1 MPRLAAYFGGRSMAK
16 LERINAAVN
25 AFMWGPAMLVLF
37 MFVGIYL
44 SIKTGFVQL
53 KTRTIYNKTIRT
65 LLMHRENK
73 NNAAL
78 TPFQAM
84 TSALAGT
91 VGTGN
96 IAGVALAVLYG
107 GAGTVFWM
115 WISAFLGMCTKYAEI
130 LLAMRYRHRLSDGGY
145 HGGAMYYIEYGLGRR
160 MRPLAVAFALFGCGA
175 SFGIGNVAQGTEI
188 AGAAQELLGAP
199 REITGLCLAL
209 VVGITI
215 IGGIKRVGA
224 VTGVLVP
231 TMSVLYLLMGVYI
244 IIVRVQG
251 VPAMLAEIFT
261 EAFSPRAMG
270 GGIINAIRLGVSRGV
285 FSNEAGLGSAPM
297 AHATAET
304 DEPCEQAMWGILEV
318 FVDTMVICS
327 VTAFALLLSGICEAD
342 NTARYESGTAATAAA
357 FDAILHNGYG
367 GILIK
372 LSVILFAVSSMVCWS
387 YYGECCVAYL
397 TRDSRIAVHIYKVI
411 FTAVCFAGAVGTG
424 TMMWSVSDTLNALMA
439 VPNLSAI
446 MLLSGAVTTMT
457 RGYFEKNKA
466 NGKNTVADTG
476 E

>member
-1 MPRLAAYFGGRSMAK
+1 MAK
-16 LERINAAVN
+16 AERINALVN

-44 SIKTGFVQL
+44 SIKCGFVQL
-53 KTRTIYNKTIRT
+53 KIRTIYDKTLGA
-65 LLMHRENK
+65 LLTHKENK
-73 NNAAL
+73 NKAAL
-78 TPFQAM
+78 SPFQAM

-115 WISAFLGMCTKYAEI
+115 WVSASFGMCTKYAEI
-130 LLAMRYRHRLSDGGY
+130 LLAMRYRHRLADGGY
-145 HGGAMYYIEYGLGRR
+145 RGGAMYYIEYGLGRR

-188 AGAAQELLGAP
+188 ASAAQELFGAP
-199 REITGLCLAL
+199 REMTGLCLAI
-209 VVGITI
+209 VVGIII

-224 VTGVLVP
+224 VTSVLVP
-231 TMSVLYLLMGVYI
+231 TMSVLYLLAGLYVI
-244 IIVRVQG
+244 IIRMQG

-297 AHATAET
+297 AHAAAET
-304 DEPCEQAMWGILEV
+304 DEPCEQAMWGIFEV

-327 VTAFALLLSGICEAD
+327 ITAFALLLSGVCEGG
-342 NTARYESGTAATAAA
+342 NTAQYMSGTAATAAT

-397 TRDSRIAVHIYKVI
+397 TRDNHIAVHVYKVL

-439 VPNLSAI
+439 VPNLTAV
-446 MLLSGAVTTMT
+446 MLLSGSVAAMT
-457 RGYFEKNKA
+457 QAYFKKNKG